1 VWCFLESIDKASSST
16 FSSSVGLVDECI
28 AAPRDSTGPVRLITF
43 LAVVLATF
51 VAVQYMIDTGLRRIR
66 TSSFGVF
73 NRIVDGNINATIL
86 VTGSSRALTHYDA
99 RELTRR
105 TGATAF
111 NIGINGSQT
120 DMQLAVLK
128 TYLRH
133 NTRPALLIHNLDS
146 FAFVTSRQ
154 GLAFPDMYLPYLDQP
169 DIYDALKQLDPSWS
183 RARYLPLYG
192 YAVQDMR
199 FSWAIGLAALTG
211 WNPRETRFAGFEPR
225 QRSWSED
232 FDRFKQAHPE
242 GVSFPI
248 EPEAERQFEQLVSEV
263 ASRGTHVL
271 LVYSPVYYEMLP
283 LDRSRAEVLARFEAI
298 AERYGA
304 SVWDYSGSTI
314 SKNRNLFYNSQHLNA
329 HGAALFSVSLAD
341 RLVTSGLLDTQR
353 GEAST
358 KSADST
364 DSHQ

>member
-1 VWCFLESIDKASSST
+1 LESIDKASSST
-16 FSSSVGLVDECI
+16 FSSSVDVVDRLDATRRDGSGARRLTAFFALVLI
-28 AAPRDSTGPVRLITF
+28 A
-43 LAVVLATF
+43 F
-51 VAVQYMIDTGLRRIR
+51 VAVQFSIDTGLRRIQ
-66 TSSFGVF
+66 TSTFGVF

-86 VTGSSRALTHYDA
+86 VTGSSRALTHYDS
-99 RELTRR
+99 RELTNR

-154 GLAFPDMYLPYLDQP
+154 GLAFPDMYIPYLDQP
-169 DIYDALKQLDPSWS
+169 EIYDALKQLDPSWS

-192 YAVQDMR
+192 YAVDDMR
-199 FSWAIGLAALTG
+199 FSWVFGLAALVG

-225 QRSWSED
+225 LTPWSED
-232 FDRFKQAHPE
+232 FDRFKSAHPD

-263 ASRGTHVL
+263 ASRGTRVL
-271 LVYSPVYYEMLP
+271 LVYSPVYYEMQP
-283 LDRSRAEVLARFEAI
+283 LDRNRAEVFARFNAV
-298 AERYGA
+298 ARRYGA
-304 SVWDYSGSTI
+304 TLWDYSDSAI
-314 SKNRNLFYNSQHLNA
+314 ARDRELFYNSQHLNA
-329 HGAALFSVSLAD
+329 HGAALFSADLARRLAASSL
-341 RLVTSGLLDTQR
+341 L
-353 GEAST
+353 ASLR
-358 KSADST
+358 
-364 DSHQ
+364 